1 MLSNCISHVIRY
13 AISLDRFCQSSDNLT
28 VIPLLYTLIRFA
40 IMIHVM
46 LGNVVTISEI
56 KAIGGV
62 WVKIFILSYF
72 KELHKGDQRL
82 FTECQN

>member
-1 MLSNCISHVIRY
+1 MKRMKKV
-13 AISLDRFCQSSDNLT
+13 T
-28 VIPLLYTLIRFA
+28 VIPARLESQMTRELISKLR
-40 IMIHVM
+40 M
-46 LGNVVTISEI
+46 SESMSIPGI

-62 WVKIFILSYF
+62 RVKIFILSYF

>member
-1 MLSNCISHVIRY
+1 MATSYKNPPALN
-13 AISLDRFCQSSDNLT
+13 DE
-28 VIPLLYTLIRFA
+28 IPYEQWTK
-40 IMIHVM
+40 
-46 LGNVVTISEI
+46 EI

-62 WVKIFILSYF
+62 RVKIFILSYF